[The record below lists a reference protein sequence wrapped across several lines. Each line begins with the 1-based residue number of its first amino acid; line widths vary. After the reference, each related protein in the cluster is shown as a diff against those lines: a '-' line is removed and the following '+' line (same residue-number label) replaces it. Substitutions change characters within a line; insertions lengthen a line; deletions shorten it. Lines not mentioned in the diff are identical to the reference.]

1 MKRLFFLIL
10 FFLQSCTSNDEKKS
24 LDLDFSDNMTFQ
36 EFEIKLDEY
45 AKNSQYP
52 DLNN

>member
-1 MKRLFFLIL
+1 MKRIFFLIL
-10 FFLQSCTSNDEKKS
+10 FFLQSCVIQDEKKS
-24 LDLDFSDNMTFQ
+24 FDFNFSDDMTFK

-52 DLNN
+52 DINN